1 MNTQEKIKFYA
12 DVYDA
17 ALECTKNV
25 DASIAILEQI
35 GLDSRTQFI
44 SDDRK
49 NGFKPQSN
57 IPKTNV
63 EFATPKQMIALKKHN
78 LWKDGL
84 TKSEATQIIKESIER
99 NY

>member
-1 MNTQEKIKFYA
+1 MTEIKEIAQKFREA
-12 DVYDA
+12 FNIVQNNEA
-17 ALECTKNV
+17 AIMIT
-25 DASIAILEQI
+25 EQYC
-35 GLDSRTQFI
+35 LDRRTQFI

-57 IPKTNV
+57 IPRPNV